1 MPAGKDPGTP
11 TQSRRRKP
19 ALRTLAT
26 LTAVSQSQLTAPAA
40 ERKLTLAPLSGTSRA
55 RHRRRALPY
64 SALLAWFL
72 ATILSPHTGAPA
84 FLPAARAQTVD
95 VERLLADEKNPEV
108 LSAAAQQLAVAK
120 QLQPA
125 EKLWQRALD
134 LSPDFFPALF
144 NLGYMHFSA
153 KQFEKALPFLDRAA
167 QNSPNDFNSH
177 YLRGATLQ
185 QLGRRDE
192 ALRAWRKALAI
203 QPKNQRLLQVMAV
216 EYGAGRYFQEA
227 ADLARRAL
235 ELKADDPNL
244 YFIAIKAYQDAG
256 SHSDAM
262 QIAEQAVSR
271 FPNSARA
278 NFEYA
283 FHLQK
288 SGQFEE
294 CLPYLKKAMELDPRY
309 EEPFFFYGDVLVK
322 RAQYEEAIPPLR
334 QAIEIRPDYV
344 AARVTLGRAWMGLH
358 KWDEAVTEFQ
368 QAARQ
373 QPDHPQPH
381 LLLSQVYFRLH
392 DEEKARQEKELSLRL
407 RRENPTFLE
416 SVQGRPF
423 PE

>member
-1 MPAGKDPGTP
+1 M
-11 TQSRRRKP
+11 
-19 ALRTLAT
+19 RT
-26 LTAVSQSQLTAPAA
+26 SKS
-40 ERKLTLAPLSGTSRA
+40 
-55 RHRRRALPY
+55 HRRRTLQSA
-64 SALLAWFL
+64 ALLACFL
-72 ATILSPHTGAPA
+72 AMAFSPNSGASA
-84 FLPAARAQTVD
+84 FLPAAKAQTFD
-95 VERLLADEKNPEV
+95 VERLIAEENDPEA
-108 LSAAAQQLAVAK
+108 LSTAAQQLAVAK
-120 QLQPA
+120 QLEPA
-125 EKLWQRALD
+125 EKLWKRALE
-134 LSPDFFPALF
+134 LSPGFFPALF
-144 NLGYMHFSA
+144 NLGFMHFSA
-153 KQFEKALPFLDRAA
+153 QQFEKALPFLDRAVE
-167 QNSPNDFNSH
+167 NSPDDFNSQ
-177 YLRGATLQ
+177 YLRGTTLQ
-185 QLGRRDE
+185 QLGRRDD

-227 ADLARRAL
+227 ADLARRAM

-244 YFIAIKAYQDAG
+244 RFIAIKAYQDAG
-256 SHSDAM
+256 IHAGAM
-262 QIAEQAVSR
+262 EIAEKAVAR
-271 FPNSARA
+271 FPGSARA

-288 SGQFEE
+288 SGRFEE
-294 CLPYLKKAMELDPRY
+294 CLPYLKKAMEIDPNY

-334 QAIEIRPDYV
+334 RAIENRPDYV
-344 AARVTLGRAWMGLH
+344 AARVTLGRAWMGLR
-358 KWDEAVTEFQ
+358 KWDAAITELQ

-381 LLLSQVYFRLH
+381 LLLSQVYFRLR